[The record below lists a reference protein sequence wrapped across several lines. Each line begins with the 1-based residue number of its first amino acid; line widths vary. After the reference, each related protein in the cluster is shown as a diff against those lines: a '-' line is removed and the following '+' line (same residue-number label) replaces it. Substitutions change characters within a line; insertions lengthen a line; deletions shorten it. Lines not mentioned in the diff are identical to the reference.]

1 MPGSHPLQTP
11 CPQVTKKFELDEK
24 IVNPLFI
31 IQFFFVL
38 YVPCFV
44 ILLALNWMKKNG
56 FNCKQLPDQGFIN
69 VHCQFISNGTQS
81 CDTIERS
88 LDVPIHAWPPSR
100 SVPHHL
106 ASNIS

>member
-11 CPQVTKKFELDEK
+11 CPQVTKKFELDDK

-44 ILLALNWMKKNG
+44 ILLALKLDEKKW
-56 FNCKQLPDQGFIN
+56 
-69 VHCQFISNGTQS
+69 V
-81 CDTIERS
+81 
-88 LDVPIHAWPPSR
+88 
-100 SVPHHL
+100 
-106 ASNIS
+106 